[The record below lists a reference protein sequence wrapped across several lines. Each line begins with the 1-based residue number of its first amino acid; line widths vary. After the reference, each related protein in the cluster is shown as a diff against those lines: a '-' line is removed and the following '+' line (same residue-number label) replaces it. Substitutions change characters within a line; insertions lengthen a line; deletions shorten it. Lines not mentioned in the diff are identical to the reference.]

1 MEFNFDDKSLTDPF
15 HSENDLSLEEEN
27 SFELYHRND
36 LGSPRCDSKLLYDNE
51 EDDLKPKDIPNLT
64 QINDF
69 VCFDNN
75 LIDGKILE
83 PLITGNVVSN
93 GNKETP
99 KQVNLIN
106 KATTISSNK
115 SNSNSDC
122 NSEFNSNPS
131 IEIKTKTKA
140 NSFLG
145 RKTKA
150 ERGKGEHSKYKEDN
164 KVRKV
169 KSYYLKFINEKANAS
184 LSPGHRKFLKIHPKV
199 NENLNK
205 KYNDELMKTKI
216 EDIYSKNPINGRYSK
231 KGINKDYNAVLVK
244 EIYEKNEEKNVMQ
257 ILKLTYIQFF
267 DIFRKRYI
275 NKFKKDVL
283 AKEIKNGEKEK
294 DAKEYVEQLVKL
306 IFGYEDWFKKKTPRT
321 PRK

>member
-93 GNKETP
+93 VNKETP

-122 NSEFNSNPS
+122 NSESNSNPS

-140 NSFLG
+140 NSF
-145 RKTKA
+145 
-150 ERGKGEHSKYKEDN
+150 
-164 KVRKV
+164 
-169 KSYYLKFINEKANAS
+169 S
-184 LSPGHRKFLKIHPKV
+184 LAF
-199 NENLNK
+199 
-205 KYNDELMKTKI
+205 
-216 EDIYSKNPINGRYSK
+216 
-231 KGINKDYNAVLVK
+231 A
-244 EIYEKNEEKNVMQ
+244 
-257 ILKLTYIQFF
+257 
-267 DIFRKRYI
+267 
-275 NKFKKDVL
+275 
-283 AKEIKNGEKEK
+283 
-294 DAKEYVEQLVKL
+294 
-306 IFGYEDWFKKKTPRT
+306 
-321 PRK
+321 

>member
-122 NSEFNSNPS
+122 NSEFNSNPN

-169 KSYYLKFINEKANAS
+169 KSYYLKFINEKVNAS

-216 EDIYSKNPINGRYSK
+216 EDMTNLLFMEREGNKSLKSKYKYFNRILENIKKIPRKKYRFRSQIIQSSGKRKRLSYISYSKSI
-231 KGINKDYNAVLVK
+231 
-244 EIYEKNEEKNVMQ
+244 
-257 ILKLTYIQFF
+257 
-267 DIFRKRYI
+267 
-275 NKFKKDVL
+275 
-283 AKEIKNGEKEK
+283 
-294 DAKEYVEQLVKL
+294 
-306 IFGYEDWFKKKTPRT
+306 
-321 PRK
+321 

>member
-115 SNSNSDC
+115 SNSNSDFY
-122 NSEFNSNPS
+122 SEFNSNPS

-145 RKTKA
+145 
-150 ERGKGEHSKYKEDN
+150 
-164 KVRKV
+164 
-169 KSYYLKFINEKANAS
+169 I
-184 LSPGHRKFLKIHPKV
+184 PWP
-199 NENLNK
+199 
-205 KYNDELMKTKI
+205 
-216 EDIYSKNPINGRYSK
+216 
-231 KGINKDYNAVLVK
+231 
-244 EIYEKNEEKNVMQ
+244 
-257 ILKLTYIQFF
+257 
-267 DIFRKRYI
+267 
-275 NKFKKDVL
+275 
-283 AKEIKNGEKEK
+283 
-294 DAKEYVEQLVKL
+294 
-306 IFGYEDWFKKKTPRT
+306 
-321 PRK
+321 